1 MSLES
6 CLDDIAAFIL
16 NIDSESM
23 VMIPEPEPEP
33 NSESPVLSIDN
44 RDEFIISCNFDPIY
58 NNQRYIHRNQRIEVP
73 PPYNEIPPPYNEVRV
88 NYITEPPP
96 PYE

>member
-16 NIDSESM
+16 NINSESTE
-23 VMIPEPEPEP
+23 MIPEPDPEP
-33 NSESPVLSIDN
+33 NSESPILSIDN
-44 RDEFIISCNFDPIY
+44 RDDVIISYDFDPIY
-58 NNQRYIHRNQRIEVP
+58 NNNQRYTYRNQRIDVP
-73 PPYNEIPPPYNEVRV
+73 PPYNEICND
-88 NYITEPPP
+88 YIDEPPP

>member
-6 CLDDIAAFIL
+6 CLDDIASFIL

-23 VMIPEPEPEP
+23 VMIPEPES
-33 NSESPVLSIDN
+33 NSESSVHSIDN
-44 RDEFIISCNFDPIY
+44 RDDIIISCDFDPIH
-58 NNQRYIHRNQRIEVP
+58 NDQRYTHRNQRIEVP
-73 PPYNEIPPPYNEVRV
+73 PPYNEIYND
-88 NYITEPPP
+88 YMTEPPP